1 VLETYKVCYR
11 DYKNKKVHLV
21 GILRALIEKL
31 KELEELRKA
40 EVITEE
46 EYQKL
51 KEKLLPDNEAIRHE
65 K

>member
-1 VLETYKVCYR
+1 
-11 DYKNKKVHLV
+11 
-21 GILRALIEKL
+21 LIEKL

>member
-1 VLETYKVCYR
+1 METYKVCYR
-11 DYKNKKVHLV
+11 DYKNKKVHLI
-21 GILRALIEKL
+21 GILRTLIEKL